1 MLFTQHSPARQQIFF
16 KPVVRFEDHIQ
27 DDFGKGILLTHEPFS
42 SELVFVSKNF
52 KKWFFRGIFFS

>member
-1 MLFTQHSPARQQIFF
+1 MQQIFF
-16 KPVVRFEDHIQ
+16 KPVVRFEDQIQ

-42 SELVFVSKNF
+42 SELVFVSKNL